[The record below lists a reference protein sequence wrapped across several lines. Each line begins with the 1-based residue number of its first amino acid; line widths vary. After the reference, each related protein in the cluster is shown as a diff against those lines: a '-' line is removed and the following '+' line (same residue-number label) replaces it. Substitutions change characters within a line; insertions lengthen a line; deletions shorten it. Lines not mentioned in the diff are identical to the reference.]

1 MNPDIL
7 LSIIKLSLSALI
19 TILAIS
25 LMAKRREFAW
35 GMIVIGLLISFA
47 ILVYDLT
54 VSLGITPIITYELF
68 NIPVYELGKIVLPAF
83 FFILGLL
90 IMKAK
95 ND

>member
-1 MNPDIL
+1 MNSDIL

-19 TILAIS
+19 TILTIS

-54 VSLGITPIITYELF
+54 VSLGIAPVITYKLF

>member
-7 LSIIKLSLSALI
+7 LSIIKLCLSALI

-90 IMKAK
+90 IMKAR

>member
-1 MNPDIL
+1 MSFFDKKYL
-7 LSIIKLSLSALI
+7 KYYLVEL
-19 TILAIS
+19 
-25 LMAKRREFAW
+25 
-35 GMIVIGLLISFA
+35 LLISFA

>member
-83 FFILGLL
+83 FFILGLF
-90 IMKAK
+90 
-95 ND
+95 

>member
-68 NIPVYELGKIVLPAF
+68 NIPVYEFGKIVLPAF

-90 IMKAK
+90 IMKAR

>member
-54 VSLGITPIITYELF
+54 VSLGIAPVITYELF

-90 IMKAK
+90 IMKVR

>member
-7 LSIIKLSLSALI
+7 LSIIKLSLSAFI

-90 IMKAK
+90 IMKAR

>member
-68 NIPVYELGKIVLPAF
+68 NISVYELGKIVLPAF

>member
-68 NIPVYELGKIVLPAF
+68 NIPVYELGKIALPAF

-90 IMKAK
+90 IMKAR

>member
-47 ILVYDLT
+47 ILVYDL
-54 VSLGITPIITYELF
+54 EL
-68 NIPVYELGKIVLPAF
+68 PRL
-83 FFILGLL
+83 
-90 IMKAK
+90 
-95 ND
+95 

>member
-25 LMAKRREFAW
+25 LMAKSREFAW

-90 IMKAK
+90 IMKAR

>member
-7 LSIIKLSLSALI
+7 LSIIELSLGAII

-54 VSLGITPIITYELF
+54 VSLGIAPKITYELF
-68 NIPVYELGKIVLPAF
+68 NIPVYELGKIVVPSF

-90 IMKAK
+90 ILKAK

>member
-54 VSLGITPIITYELF
+54 VSLGITPNITYELF

>member
-90 IMKAK
+90 IMKAR

>member
-54 VSLGITPIITYELF
+54 VSLGIAPVITYELF
-68 NIPVYELGKIVLPAF
+68 NIPVYELGKIVLPSF

-90 IMKAK
+90 IMKAR

>member
-90 IMKAK
+90 IMKAR
-95 ND
+95 NN

>member
-1 MNPDIL
+1 
-7 LSIIKLSLSALI
+7 
-19 TILAIS
+19 
-25 LMAKRREFAW
+25 
-35 GMIVIGLLISFA
+35 MIVIGLLISFA

>member
-47 ILVYDLT
+47 ILVYDFT

-90 IMKAK
+90 IMKAR

>member
-68 NIPVYELGKIVLPAF
+68 NIPVYELGKIVLPPF

-90 IMKAK
+90 IMKAR

>member
-7 LSIIKLSLSALI
+7 FSITRLSLSALI

-54 VSLGITPIITYELF
+54 VSLGIAPVITYKLF
-68 NIPVYELGKIVLPAF
+68 NIPIYELGKIVLPAF